1 MGIHSGNADLL
12 IQLVVTMVY
21 ILDINNKPLMPTER
35 HGHVRK
41 LLRDGKACVIRRTP
55 FTIRLNYETTSYV
68 QKVNLGIDAG
78 TKHIGVSA
86 TTSQKEL
93 FASEVILRSDITD
106 LLSTRREQRRTRR
119 NRLRYRKPR
128 FVNRKRPEDWLAPS
142 VQNCVDAHL
151 RVISKVHKLLPVS
164 KTTIEV
170 AQFDAQKIKDSSIS
184 GEEYQQG
191 EQMGFWNVRE
201 YVLARDGHKCQH
213 CHGKSKDPIL
223 NVHHL
228 ESRKTG
234 GNAPNNL
241 ITLCETCHKDYH
253 KGKIELKIKR
263 GTSLRDAAV
272 MNIMRWAVY
281 NQARKEFPDV
291 HLTYGYITKNT
302 RIRTGLQKTHAV
314 DARCISGNPTSEAL
328 GYYFLQ
334 KQIRRHNR
342 QIHKANL
349 LKGGRKKLNQAPY
362 LVKGFRLF
370 DKVLYN
376 GIECFVF
383 GRRASGS
390 FDIRKLDGT
399 KVHVGIGY
407 KKLVL
412 LEKRKN
418 FLISKEGTGA
428 IPPMPEDLGI
438 LAHK

>member
-1 MGIHSGNADLL
+1 
-12 IQLVVTMVY
+12 MVY
-21 ILDINNKPLMPTER
+21 ILDSNDNPLMPTKR

-41 LLRDGKACVIRRTP
+41 LLREGRATVVRRTP
-55 FTIRLNYETTSYV
+55 FTIKLSYESTSYV
-68 QKVNLGIDAG
+68 QEVSLGMDAG
-78 TKHIGVSA
+78 SGHIGVSA
-86 TTSQKEL
+86 TTPRKEL
-93 FASEVILRSDITD
+93 FASEVSLRTDITD
-106 LLSTRREQRRTRR
+106 LLSTRCELRGTRR
-119 NRLRYRKPR
+119 GRLRYRKPR
-128 FVNRKRPEDWLAPS
+128 FDNRRRPEGWLAPS
-142 VQNCVDAHL
+142 VRNRVDAHL
-151 RVISKVHKLLPVS
+151 KVIRMVHELLPIS

-170 AQFDAQKIKDSSIS
+170 AQFDAQKIKNPSIS

-191 EQMGFWNVRE
+191 EQLGFWNVRE

-213 CHGKSKDPIL
+213 CRGKSKDSVL
-223 NVHHL
+223 NIHHI

-234 GNAPNNL
+234 GDAPNNL

-253 KGKIELKIKR
+253 KGKIELKIRR
-263 GTSLRDAAV
+263 GASLRDAAA

-281 NQARKEFPDV
+281 NLAKEEFPNV

-302 RIRTGLQKTHAV
+302 RIRAGLEKTHAV
-314 DARCISGNPTSEAL
+314 DARCISGNPAAKPL

-342 QIHKANL
+342 KIHKENL
-349 LKGGRKKLNQAPY
+349 LKGGKQKLNQAPY

-370 DKVLYN
+370 DKVLYD

-399 KVHVGIGY
+399 KVKAGISY

-418 FLISKEGTGA
+418 FLICISGKES
-428 IPPMPEDLGI
+428 
-438 LAHK
+438 